1 MYSEKM
7 RDEGYSPKISIITVS
22 YNAEATIG
30 RAIESV
36 LCQSYKNLEYIV
48 IDGASTDQTT
58 AVLDRYSQEICMI
71 MSEPDHGIYDAMNKG
86 LLKCSGDYVIFMN
99 SGDTFTNRTVLSNV
113 EKAISKSTFIPDLVY
128 GNYRESCGDW
138 KSTII
143 PARSHRKAWYG
154 AFASHQSTFY
164 RVSFLREKGFLYD
177 LNYQIAAD
185 YKLNLQVVSMS
196 EHVLKIDLCV
206 SDFDVAGVSNQHRKL
221 GRIEADI
228 ARKEVLHLSWFKR
241 KMILCAQI
249 CALALKTYLRPLYH
263 VLRYS

>member
-1 MYSEKM
+1 MHLLF
-7 RDEGYSPKISIITVS
+7 SIVTVV
-22 YNAEATIG
+22 YNDAENVG
-30 RAIESV
+30 RTIESV
-36 LCQSYKNLEYIV
+36 LSQDYSRIQYIV
-48 IDGASTDQTT
+48 IDGASTDRTLEVIRRFSDNLT
-58 AVLDRYSQEICMI
+58 WV
-71 MSEPDHGIYDAMNKG
+71 SEADNGIYDAMNKG
-86 LLKCSGDYVIFMN
+86 LSKCSGDYVIFMN
-99 SGDTFTNRTVLSNV
+99 SGDMFTDKAVLSKV
-113 EKAISKSTFIPDLVY
+113 EKAICNSTFVPDLVY
-128 GNYRESCGDW
+128 GNYRESCGDR

-164 RVSFLREKGFLYD
+164 RVSFLREKGILYD

-206 SDFDVAGVSNQHRKL
+206 SDFDVTGVSNQHRKL

-249 CALALKTYLRPLYH
+249 CALALKTYLRPLYQ

>member
-1 MYSEKM
+1 MSLLF
-7 RDEGYSPKISIITVS
+7 SIVTVV
-22 YNAEATIG
+22 YNDVKNIRHT
-30 RAIESV
+30 IESV
-36 LCQSYKNLEYIV
+36 LSQDYPSLQYII
-48 IDGASTDQTT
+48 IDGSSSDGT
-58 AVLDRYSQEICMI
+58 LDVVKEYSNNLLYA
-71 MSEPDHGIYDAMNKG
+71 SEPDKGIYDAMNKG